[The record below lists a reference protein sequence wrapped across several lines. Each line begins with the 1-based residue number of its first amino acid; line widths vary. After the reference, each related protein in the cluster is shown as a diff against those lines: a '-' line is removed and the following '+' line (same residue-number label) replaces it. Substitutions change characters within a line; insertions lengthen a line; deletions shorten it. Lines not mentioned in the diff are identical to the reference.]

1 MAEASASAS
10 RLEERT
16 CVSGVRV
23 RVRVGVGGRV
33 SFRLEARGAHLVG
46 VKVGVRVRVRVRIGG
61 RVSFRLEARGAHL
74 CEGCEG

>member
-1 MAEASASAS
+1 MAEARASAS

-16 CVSGVRV
+16 WSGLRWVRV
-23 RVRVGVGGRV
+23 RVRGRV

-46 VKVGVRVRVRVRIGG
+46 VKVGVRVRVRVRVGG

-74 CEGCEG
+74 CEWCEG